1 MAEIDKDT
9 ANWRLFGG
17 GGLLVGGLLWTLYA
31 VLGMA
36 KVDMGAWGGWVLTIG
51 LLVVGIG
58 FFLVAWGQT
67 GSNGAVG
74 NNMMG
79 KVALWAAALGFV
91 LWGVMYLLALLK
103 VDASAMAEAMGWIIA
118 VLIVLGLALG
128 ALVIMQKGVANGLA
142 KWVGFLTALAALLY
156 FLGANGWVDALGE
169 PWVGLVFAAVTAVT
183 GLLYVMNRK

>member
-36 KVDMGAWGGWVLTIG
+36 KVDMGTWGGWVLTIG

-91 LWGVMYLLALLK
+91 LWALTSIMPDMKSSVMDW
-103 VDASAMAEAMGWIIA
+103 VIA
-118 VLIVLGLALG
+118 ALIVVGSAV
-128 ALVIMQKGVANGLA
+128 AAVIIKQKGVARGIGAWAMFLVA
-142 KWVGFLTALAALLY
+142 LVAILHFLGVLDMVAALKESWVGIVFAIVMTLT
-156 FLGANGWVDALGE
+156 
-169 PWVGLVFAAVTAVT
+169 GLVY
-183 GLLYVMNRK
+183 LMNRK